1 MEVKDDQCEQ
11 ESGTQDGLRIFR
23 AERVERKPQRKVFPD
38 WILPE
43 QGEGTRCGE
52 EGRGL
57 GFGWAPFNKSEG
69 AHFQRGPV
77 AAKQPGKSVDSP
89 RRLSAESERNCQLLR
104 PCSAPL
110 YHDPCHLSR
119 LAHIRSHS
127 DTLRPLVL
135 VDSINTYHI

>member
-1 MEVKDDQCEQ
+1 MEVKDDQFEQ

-43 QGEGTRCGE
+43 QGEGTRCG
-52 EGRGL
+52 GRGL

-77 AAKQPGKSVDSP
+77 AARSSRGNQLIARADYLLSLRETVNFFVSALLLYTTTLVTFPDSLTFALTLIHFG
-89 RRLSAESERNCQLLR
+89 LSS
-104 PCSAPL
+104 
-110 YHDPCHLSR
+110 LS
-119 LAHIRSHS
+119 
-127 DTLRPLVL
+127 TP
-135 VDSINTYHI
+135 